1 MSTAIPKKSSAEPRS
16 RAMTNMVDDDAL
28 AALLGGEFSDVAKR
42 MVERALAGGGS
53 DNITAIAV
61 AYEMP

>member
-1 MSTAIPKKSSAEPRS
+1 MGDRLLLATDGL
-16 RAMTNMVDDDAL
+16 TNMVEDAVL
-28 AALLGGEFSDVAKR
+28 AALLGGDFADVAAR

-53 DNITAIAV
+53 DNITAIAL